1 MNSTTSPTGLY
12 SGGLR
17 WVDPP
22 GAAAGS
28 VKPRDRAGPGPLKL
42 MGAPPLSP
50 AVRGRPQ
57 LTADAL
63 GGSRRAAGVVGNRPG
78 LEHGGGAGPVRAS
91 VGPEAREHQ
100 RRGNVKAAGRACS
113 SCEVGQG
120 RVGQVGSTETRLRR
134 PGQSERAGSA
144 RRSVRVRRPGQAGR
158 PGLGKVAVA
167 GWPCRWFCAAP
178 RSAGACRGVN
188 FEQSFAFYDLA
199 SGGFRQMVRYMSVGG
214 IVHDDH

>member
-91 VGPEAREHQ
+91 AGPEAREHQ

-134 PGQSERAGSA
+134 PGQSERAGVGKAVGASETA
-144 RRSVRVRRPGQAGR
+144 GTGGPTGARQGGRGGVALPLVLCRPTLRRSLSWCKLRTFVRF
-158 PGLGKVAVA
+158 L
-167 GWPCRWFCAAP
+167 
-178 RSAGACRGVN
+178 
-188 FEQSFAFYDLA
+188 
-199 SGGFRQMVRYMSVGG
+199 
-214 IVHDDH
+214 